1 MPMNILL
8 LTEYYRPEDVG
19 IAVSLWELTEDLLA
33 GGHGVTVLTTFPNY
47 PDGVIPPP
55 YRKKLF
61 IKEDLDGAHVLRTYI
76 YATPRKVFWR
86 RAASFASFVFSS
98 LIGGIWKAPRVDVIY
113 AVLPPLPLGVTAVI
127 LGRFKSAKVVVNLQ
141 DIHPDVAV
149 ATGVLRNRM
158 AIRFFQFVERWI
170 YTHCDRVAVISDG
183 FRQNLLLKGVLGSKI
198 RVVPNWADPD
208 FVRPG
213 PADPSLRES
222 WGKDK
227 FVLVYSGGLT
237 HNSNLECVIQAL
249 DLLRSEPFRLVIIGD
264 GVKKQRLEEDVQVRG
279 LDNVLF
285 RPFEPLERYPTVL
298 RSADM
303 NLVTLDSSAAIT
315 SVPSKIFKM
324 MASGRPVLAVAPPQ
338 SEIARLVKSAQCGIC
353 VESGDPK
360 ELAEALHHAYA
371 HREEIDQ
378 MGMRGRKY
386 VGEHFSRRICTG
398 EIARVLSE
406 TAGMDQERM
415 TKPS

>member
-1 MPMNILL
+1 MRILL
-8 LTEYYRPEDVG
+8 LTQYFPPEKVG
-19 IAVSLWELTEDLLA
+19 PAVWLKELTEDLLEA
-33 GGHGVTVLTTFPNY
+33 GHEVSVLTAFPNY
-47 PDGVIPPP
+47 PNGVVPPP
-55 YRKKLF
+55 YRHKLYQR
-61 IKEDLDGAHVLRTYI
+61 EELGGAHVFRTYI
-76 YATPRKVFWR
+76 YATPSKAFWR
-86 RAASFASFVFSS
+86 RVVNFGSFIVSSF
-98 LIGGIWKAPRVDVIY
+98 LGGVLACPRADVIY
-113 AVLPPLPLGVTAVI
+113 AAFLPPLPLGLTASV
-127 LGRFKSAKVVVNLQ
+127 LGWLKSAKVVVNIQ

-149 ATGVLRNRM
+149 AVGVLRNRT
-158 AIRFFQFVERWI
+158 AIRFFKWMEKWI
-170 YTHCDRVAVISDG
+170 YRHADTIIVISDG
-183 FRQNLLLKGVLGSKI
+183 FRQNLLVKGVLGSKI

-213 PADPSLRES
+213 PGDPSLRES

-227 FVLVYSGGLT
+227 FIVAYSGGLT

-249 DLLRSEPFRLVIIGD
+249 DLLRLEPFRLVIIGE

-279 LDNVLF
+279 LDNVVF

-303 NLVTLDSSAAIT
+303 NLVTLDSSAAVA

-338 SEIARLVKSAQCGIC
+338 SEIARVVKSANCGIC

-360 ELAEALHHAYA
+360 DLAEALRYAYA

-386 VGEHFSRRICTG
+386 LEEHFSRRICTG
-398 EIARVLSE
+398 EINRILCE
-406 TAGMDQERM
+406 TAGIDRERM

>member
-1 MPMNILL
+1 MNILL
-8 LTEYYRPEDVG
+8 LTEYYRPEEVG
-19 IAVSLWELTEDLLA
+19 FAVSLWELTEDLLA
-33 GGHGVTVLTTFPNY
+33 GGHRVTVLTAFPNY

-55 YRKKLF
+55 YRHKLYQR
-61 IKEDLDGAHVLRTYI
+61 EELGGAHVFRTYI
-76 YATPRKVFWR
+76 YATPSKAFWQR
-86 RAASFASFVFSS
+86 VANFGSFIISSFLGGVLAS
-98 LIGGIWKAPRVDVIY
+98 PRVDVIY
-113 AVLPPLPLGVTAVI
+113 AALPPLPLGLTASV
-127 LGRFKSAKVVVNLQ
+127 LGWLKSAKVVVNIQ

-149 ATGVLRNRM
+149 AVGVLRNRT
-158 AIRFFQFVERWI
+158 AIRFFKWMEKWI
-170 YTHCDRVAVISDG
+170 YRHAHAIVVISEG
-183 FRQNLLLKGVLGSKI
+183 FRQNLLGKGVPDSKI
-198 RVVPNWADPD
+198 RVVANWADPH

-213 PADPSLRES
+213 PPDPALRES

-227 FVLVYSGGLT
+227 FVVVYSGGLT

-249 DLLRSEPFRLVIIGD
+249 GLLRSEPFRLVIIGE
-264 GVKKQRLEEDVQVRG
+264 GVKKQRLLEDVQVRG

-303 NLVTLDSSAAIT
+303 NLVTLDSSAANA

-324 MASGRPVLAVAPPQ
+324 MASGRPVLATAPPE
-338 SEIARLVKSAQCGIC
+338 SEIARLVKTADCGIC

-360 ELAEALHHAYA
+360 DLAEALHYAYV
-371 HREEIDQ
+371 HREEIEQ

-386 VGEHFSRRICTG
+386 LEEHFSRRICTG
-398 EIARVLSE
+398 EIARILSE
-406 TAGMDQERM
+406 TAGMGQEET